1 MHIKSERIIA
11 ENSTNWNNHQNIIV
25 YVPVVISVKVDLH
38 NRPFKIPSI
47 LKRKRKTP
55 TDSELLAFLND
66 NICI

>member
-1 MHIKSERIIA
+1 M
-11 ENSTNWNNHQNIIV
+11 NNHQNIIV
-25 YVPVVISVKVDLH
+25 CGPVVISVKVDLH

-66 NICI
+66 NIWDNDYNSSDFLEY

>member
-1 MHIKSERIIA
+1 M
-11 ENSTNWNNHQNIIV
+11 NNHQNIIV

-47 LKRKRKTP
+47 LKRKRKIP

-66 NICI
+66 NIWDNDYKDTDFFTY

>member
-1 MHIKSERIIA
+1 M
-11 ENSTNWNNHQNIIV
+11 NNDQNTIV

-47 LKRKRKTP
+47 LKRKRKRL

-66 NICI
+66 NIWDNDYKSSDFLEY

>member
-1 MHIKSERIIA
+1 MR
-11 ENSTNWNNHQNIIV
+11 NHQNIIV

-66 NICI
+66 NIWDNDYKDTDFFTY